1 MPSALD
7 VFGNETRPSASSA
20 AFTISATCTVSLKPT
35 SGDGSRS
42 KSTKSGRSG
51 LSTREY
57 HVFMSMQPMLTIQ
70 SSASSSFTTGASI
83 HFLRRAAT
91 RASRPRTRNRRD
103 PLRHV
108 RRRVLLEERLAERA
122 VGIAAHRERPPA
134 QVRHEHVCDLAV
146 VVDQVALRDPLVG
159 PEDLVEVRELDA
171 RLGAVRSALAM
182 HLLRAP
188 CPRAA
193 PRRPARAG
201 ARRAST
207 RRTRPP
213 RRAPGRTHTT
223 SPFRTFGIF
232 GTAANGASS
241 VTSGSS
247 FAQQL
252 VDRRAR

>member
-57 HVFMSMQPMLTIQ
+57 HVFMSMQPMLTIH
-70 SSASSSFTTGASI
+70 SERVLVV
-83 HFLRRAAT
+83 HDRRLDPPL
-91 RASRPRTRNRRD
+91 RPRRLAGRHLHAEPRD
-103 PLRHV
+103 PVRHV

-122 VGIAAHRERPPA
+122 VGIAAHRERPVA
-134 QVRHEHVCDLAV
+134 QVRHEHVRDLAV

-171 RLGAVRSALAM
+171 RRSRISRDAPRS
-182 HLLRAP
+182 RA
-188 CPRAA
+188 CRRAA
-193 PRRPARAG
+193 PRTRARAG

-213 RRAPGRTHTT
+213 RRASAAPTTT

-232 GTAANGASS
+232 GTAA
-241 VTSGSS
+241 SGDVV
-247 FAQQL
+247 A
-252 VDRRAR
+252 RRAARASRAARRSSAR